1 MGSRRRAVGPLCKIF
16 CRKLMPN
23 LEHVTWSDPA
33 VTPSKLAISSRLTP
47 CVTNSLIFSIACGVN
62 FTRLP
67 LPAEG
72 LTFVIVM
79 ASFTVVTAH
88 HLSHDFDFGFNH
100 YARGIVSKRLC
111 AGDRAGLAGSIGS
124 LLGSLRAKQS

>member
-1 MGSRRRAVGPLCKIF
+1 MGSSRRGVGPLCKIF

-23 LEHVTWSDPA
+23 LEHVTWSDPT
-33 VTPSKLAISSRLTP
+33 VTPSKLAISSRLAP
-47 CVTNSLIFSIACGVN
+47 CATNSLIFSIACGVN

-67 LPAEG
+67 LPAEW

-88 HLSHDFDFGFNH
+88 HLSHAVGN
-100 YARGIVSKRLC
+100 GGSRL
-111 AGDRAGLAGSIGS
+111 RS
-124 LLGSLRAKQS
+124 

>member
-1 MGSRRRAVGPLCKIF
+1 M
-16 CRKLMPN
+16 
-23 LEHVTWSDPA
+23 
-33 VTPSKLAISSRLTP
+33 
-47 CVTNSLIFSIACGVN
+47 N

-111 AGDRAGLAGSIGS
+111 AGDRAGLAGLIGS
-124 LLGSLRAKQS
+124 LLGSLRASWAASRATAFIRVARKWDRAKAAIA